1 MGKAAA
7 ELAVS
12 QPAISQ
18 AITSLER
25 TLRVRLFDRT
35 PQGVEPTLHGRALLK
50 SCVAAFDDLR
60 QGMRELEFLSDP
72 TAGEM
77 SIGATEPMA
86 AGFVSAVI
94 EQLALQHPRLT
105 FHIVQADLSTLQDRE
120 LRPRH
125 IELAVG
131 RILEPSNEDDM
142 LTEILFDD
150 PLVVVAGRRSK
161 WAKRPNIKFSE
172 LLGEPWVLPPF
183 DSISG
188 SITAEPFIASRL
200 APPQAQVLTF
210 SVHLH
215 NNLLATGQFLSL
227 LPSSM
232 LRWNKNLLPL
242 RVLPV
247 RLPVQPKPAAIVTL
261 RGRTLSPSA
270 NLFIEAA
277 RQIAKLAGKT

>member
-12 QPAISQ
+12 QPAVSQ

-131 RILEPSNEDDM
+131 RILEPSNENDM

-161 WAKRPNIKFSE
+161 WAKRPNIKLSE
-172 LLGEPWVLPPF
+172 LQAKPGFCPPSTAFPDRSPQSHSLP
-183 DSISG
+183 
-188 SITAEPFIASRL
+188 
-200 APPQAQVLTF
+200 
-210 SVHLH
+210 
-215 NNLLATGQFLSL
+215 
-227 LPSSM
+227 
-232 LRWNKNLLPL
+232 
-242 RVLPV
+242 
-247 RLPVQPKPAAIVTL
+247 
-261 RGRTLSPSA
+261 
-270 NLFIEAA
+270 
-277 RQIAKLAGKT
+277 AKLLRHRHRCSPFPYIFTTICSQRDSFFHSCPPRCCAGTRICCR